1 MKAKKLIGN
10 YEYTEKKSKFIGY
23 LYKIENE
30 DDVKEILSS
39 LKKEH
44 PKARHMPHAYILKNT
59 AKKTDDKE
67 PHNTAG
73 IQIYNQLVYNN
84 LNSHLLVVIRY
95 FGGTKLGA
103 GPLLRAYLN
112 CAKNTITN
120 EKSS

>member
-1 MKAKKLIGN
+1 MNAKNLLGT

-23 LYKIENE
+23 LYYVENE
-30 DDVKEILSS
+30 NDIKDILNI
-39 LKKEH
+39 LKKMH
-44 PKARHMPHAYILKNT
+44 PKANHMPYAYILKNT

-73 IQIYNQLVYNN
+73 IQIYNQLIYNN
-84 LNSHLLVVIRY
+84 LTSHLLVVIRY

-112 CAKNTITN
+112 CAKNTIPT